1 MKIAIVF
8 DDLVQ
13 HGGAENLLLALTE
26 IWPDA
31 PVFTTCATQDWQNIL
46 AKRKVLLK
54 TSFLQ
59 NVPFKEKL
67 YRFFGPLLLYNL
79 AIESFD
85 FSDYD
90 VVLSMSARFAHGVIT
105 KPTTKHVCY
114 MNSPGRMFWEP
125 FTYFEQ
131 EKSFLHSLLSAPL
144 SLLRIFD
151 YASAQRVDY
160 FIANSAIP
168 QKRIKKFYNR
178 SSEIIYPFV
187 ELPTSDLSALEQP
200 TTEYFLV
207 VSRLV
212 AWKKIELAIKAC
224 ESLGLNL
231 VVVGDGPDKQ
241 RLQNLSNGQTKF
253 EGYVTSAR
261 KHELYRGCLAFI
273 NTQYEDFGITPL
285 EAMSFGKPVIA
296 YGKGGALETVAPSVT
311 GEFFYEQTSESLEN
325 LLKSFNA
332 LRYNAFTCREH
343 AMKYS
348 KDVFTQKLKSFVLT
362 VGKSDDI

>member
-131 EKSFLHSLLSAPL
+131 EKSFLHSLLSAP
-144 SLLRIFD
+144 
-151 YASAQRVDY
+151 
-160 FIANSAIP
+160 
-168 QKRIKKFYNR
+168 
-178 SSEIIYPFV
+178 
-187 ELPTSDLSALEQP
+187 
-200 TTEYFLV
+200 
-207 VSRLV
+207 
-212 AWKKIELAIKAC
+212 
-224 ESLGLNL
+224 
-231 VVVGDGPDKQ
+231 
-241 RLQNLSNGQTKF
+241 
-253 EGYVTSAR
+253 
-261 KHELYRGCLAFI
+261 
-273 NTQYEDFGITPL
+273 
-285 EAMSFGKPVIA
+285 
-296 YGKGGALETVAPSVT
+296 
-311 GEFFYEQTSESLEN
+311 
-325 LLKSFNA
+325 
-332 LRYNAFTCREH
+332 
-343 AMKYS
+343 
-348 KDVFTQKLKSFVLT
+348 
-362 VGKSDDI
+362 